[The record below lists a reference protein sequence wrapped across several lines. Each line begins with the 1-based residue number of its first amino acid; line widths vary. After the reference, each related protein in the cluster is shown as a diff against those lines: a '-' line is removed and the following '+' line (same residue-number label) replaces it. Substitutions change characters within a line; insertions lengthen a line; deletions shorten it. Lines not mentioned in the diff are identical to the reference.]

1 MMFLCPMSG
10 FNQRLSED
18 RSVNRLV
25 RPSLSASCARICT
38 DSVGTQYDSMELWE
52 TVCRSKLL
60 SKATFILLLNKA
72 DLLHAKLKAG
82 EAVGFRTSVPHV
94 NLILSRRPI

>member
-25 RPSLSASCARICT
+25 RPSLHVGCARIRT
-38 DSVGTQYDSMELWE
+38 DSVDAQYDSMELWE

-72 DLLHAKLKAG
+72 DLLRSKLKAG
-82 EAVGFRTSVPHV
+82 KE
-94 NLILSRRPI
+94 LDSRLRFAS